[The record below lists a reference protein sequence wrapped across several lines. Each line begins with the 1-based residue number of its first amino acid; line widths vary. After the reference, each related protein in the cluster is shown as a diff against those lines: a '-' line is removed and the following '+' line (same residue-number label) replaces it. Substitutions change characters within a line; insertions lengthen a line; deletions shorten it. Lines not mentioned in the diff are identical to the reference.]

1 MADGESGYK
10 VGPGRPPLHTRFQ
23 FGGCSALS
31 PVAGLGPATHAFFS
45 PIEDLGQNVG
55 GRNRSG
61 HGGEG
66 CARDL
71 HNLGFNKPRGSGR
84 RAQPATAPPMGQSG
98 RVLRKRKT
106 ILPRYRRRRSPRV

>member
-1 MADGESGYK
+1 MAESESGYK

-61 HGGEG
+61 HGGRRLR
-66 CARDL
+66 AR
-71 HNLGFNKPRGSGR
+71 S
-84 RAQPATAPPMGQSG
+84 S
-98 RVLRKRKT
+98 
-106 ILPRYRRRRSPRV
+106 